1 MNKKGFT
8 LTELLVVVI
17 ILGIVAGISIPLIR
31 NLSTGFEK
39 KKYQNYAEAVLTSA
53 KAFNDS
59 YTEDLFGHNEYGCAY
74 IPYEKLVE
82 RKLLKDIE
90 IDGVTCNSN
99 KTYIRV
105 IKQKDKY
112 AYKTYLTCGK
122 KKEDGTMGKVY
133 TSIPTEIPEMDTDA
147 CTGVS
152 SGNLSVTADMTQA
165 NGKADKVKKKTR
177 IKIASGT
184 GIDNTIVLYAKWSQ
198 NSNDHDNAGFA
209 KVDFK
214 VKDNQE
220 ESLLNGEIISTQSK
234 ELLTPDGNGAY
245 YLIVRVD
252 HLQDLYGHKW
262 KNPDNTDSKYLS
274 FGPFVI
280 DSTSST
286 INTVVYKCDANGNK
300 VGNALTNKKVTSG
313 SGEVL
318 DLTNIAGNVSG
329 WLTSASYANGV
340 CLGFEINDNLS
351 IKSVKLEQNTPGK
364 QANASGYKTLDS
376 SKTWTESYDSG
387 VTSKVIYK
395 QIKEDGHR
403 YLRFT
408 IKDYAGHTT
417 SMDVEFKM
425 DKTPPTKPVI
435 NNPSGG
441 KWVNTD
447 VKLTLSSSDALIGM
461 GEYYYT
467 YNENASATGTN
478 SGTEWVKLNGG
489 TNQTS
494 FTTEP
499 WTNNIDKTVYIRS
512 CDKLGN
518 CSVKNSTPIKIDKT
532 APAIPTIDN
541 PSRGEWVY
549 EDYRLDIRGKDTAE
563 GINTCS
569 EIADYYYSYNATPSG
584 TGDNDNSQWV
594 KLAGGTGQTYFT
606 TQKIWSTAVGEDFNK
621 TTYVRV
627 CDNAGNCSDSS
638 NTPIKIDK
646 KAPTVPIVSNP
657 SGGNWTNTDFKVTLK
672 SSDSG
677 VGLKDYQLSYNE
689 NANTVGSDKNTQW
702 ISYGSNA
709 TETYETTNF
718 SAQREQYAYFR
729 VCDKLNNCSDKNKT
743 MIKIDKTDPTCGSVS
758 KTNTGTTSGVDGTV
772 ACSDGGTYKSGCT
785 KSSFSFSDKKA
796 TGNVTI
802 KDNAGNTKGCQV
814 TITDYDCQKY
824 QCGTKKCNCNTTCAG
839 SVLLSS
845 EESSTSCANNC
856 RSRGLE
862 YNGGFREGTLEWN
875 SKGSQ
880 GGYYTCNVKANGY
893 GHGCCYCATNCTE
906 KCDQCPKYCYHTCY
920 K

>member
-300 VGNALTNKKVTSG
+300 VGNAITNKKVTSG

-395 QIKEDGHR
+395 QIKEEGHR

-478 SGTEWVKLNGG
+478 SGTE
-489 TNQTS
+489 
-494 FTTEP
+494 
-499 WTNNIDKTVYIRS
+499 
-512 CDKLGN
+512 
-518 CSVKNSTPIKIDKT
+518 
-532 APAIPTIDN
+532 
-541 PSRGEWVY
+541 
-549 EDYRLDIRGKDTAE
+549 
-563 GINTCS
+563 
-569 EIADYYYSYNATPSG
+569 
-584 TGDNDNSQWV
+584 
-594 KLAGGTGQTYFT
+594 
-606 TQKIWSTAVGEDFNK
+606 
-621 TTYVRV
+621 
-627 CDNAGNCSDSS
+627 
-638 NTPIKIDK
+638 
-646 KAPTVPIVSNP
+646 
-657 SGGNWTNTDFKVTLK
+657 
-672 SSDSG
+672 
-677 VGLKDYQLSYNE
+677 
-689 NANTVGSDKNTQW
+689 
-702 ISYGSNA
+702 
-709 TETYETTNF
+709 
-718 SAQREQYAYFR
+718 
-729 VCDKLNNCSDKNKT
+729 
-743 MIKIDKTDPTCGSVS
+743 
-758 KTNTGTTSGVDGTV
+758 
-772 ACSDGGTYKSGCT
+772 
-785 KSSFSFSDKKA
+785 
-796 TGNVTI
+796 
-802 KDNAGNTKGCQV
+802 
-814 TITDYDCQKY
+814 
-824 QCGTKKCNCNTTCAG
+824 
-839 SVLLSS
+839 
-845 EESSTSCANNC
+845 
-856 RSRGLE
+856 
-862 YNGGFREGTLEWN
+862 
-875 SKGSQ
+875 
-880 GGYYTCNVKANGY
+880 
-893 GHGCCYCATNCTE
+893 
-906 KCDQCPKYCYHTCY
+906 
-920 K
+920 